1 MKTKQLI
8 FSAILLFGLSIST
21 FAQTSYCLPAGHKI
35 SIRIL
40 STLNSKKDTRMTPS
54 AEVAGDVY
62 DETGE
67 FILIRK
73 GTPVTLQVETR
84 KANLSGSVGRITITA
99 ISTTAYNGRE
109 ITFEAEPIIF
119 RGNDNDFFRSQM
131 NVVVPEGTAIVA
143 PIANQYCFKIK
154 EQ

>member
-1 MKTKQLI
+1 
-8 FSAILLFGLSIST
+8 
-21 FAQTSYCLPAGHKI
+21 
-35 SIRIL
+35 
-40 STLNSKKDTRMTPS
+40 MTPS

-109 ITFEAEPIIF
+109 ITFGAEPIIF